1 MKRYEKILVGIDG
14 SEQSKNALYRAIDLA
29 QALDASLLLVTV
41 VDNPAIS
48 MAVAGNYVIP
58 PQLNDDLIKQAKA
71 TMTKYTTIAQQAG
84 VQFEDRVLMGDHKT
98 QMANDIPEKENA
110 DAIVIGATG
119 LTRVER
125 VFIGSTASYIMNNA
139 KCDVIIVR

>member
-48 MAVAGNYVIP
+48 MATAGNYVMP
-58 PQLNDDLIKQAKA
+58 PQLNDDLIKQAKGVMA
-71 TMTKYTTIAQQAG
+71 KYTTIAQQAG

-110 DAIVIGATG
+110 DAIVIDATG